1 MLDEHGGVLASD
13 TEMLP
18 GGQVKSR
25 GEWLTII
32 RVNRSNGKISSL
44 VTPEYSFMSRGN
56 GAVITITPDR
66 ITEYKAPSAEE
77 AKTAKAAAKRP
88 PVVNYPG
95 EGFEHMTKEQW
106 SKKHAD
112 FKQVKGIAAGDEH
125 KAYRIRRVM
134 STGYTLSPVYITDM
148 KKVEIPR

>member
-1 MLDEHGGVLASD
+1 
-13 TEMLP
+13 
-18 GGQVKSR
+18 
-25 GEWLTII
+25 
-32 RVNRSNGKISSL
+32 
-44 VTPEYSFMSRGN
+44 RGN

-88 PVVNYPG
+88 PIVNYPG

-125 KAYRIRRVM
+125 MAYRIRRVM

-148 KKVEIPR
+148 KTVEVPR